1 MIFFVRKTTT
11 TLVVSQW
18 NTIIFASIAAVAYL
32 VGIYMLLRHYFD
44 VMVATDSH
52 LYIVLW
58 DSFFKYRIKIITR
71 GSIQDISLIP
81 AAGISVLRR
90 DEHIY
95 IATEQDDLI
104 EFNHVYN
111 ASIVVR
117 DMYDIRDSHRIVH
130 NEEVEINQE
139 HSGIGSDDEKFKILV
154 ETL

>member
-1 MIFFVRKTTT
+1 MLWRIYLLNRLIWNHAIRFIVWRHPIVYAKVVIQYIAVFAVIFFVRKTTT

-71 GSIQDISLIP
+71 GSIQDISVIFHWHGDKVNLVFLSSLSMEVHFI
-81 AAGISVLRR
+81 LN
-90 DEHIY
+90 
-95 IATEQDDLI
+95 I
-104 EFNHVYN
+104 E
-111 ASIVVR
+111 
-117 DMYDIRDSHRIVH
+117 
-130 NEEVEINQE
+130 
-139 HSGIGSDDEKFKILV
+139 
-154 ETL
+154 